1 MSEFIVH
8 KPGPFADG
16 DLVPF
21 GPSIEG
27 QYGGLSMPSSLNR
40 RVTYSDNPLTVA
52 IECRYEEDKLQL
64 VKVEIQNF
72 NGYVSTRDLLQ
83 LKLPAVMRQVAV
95 ESVLGREVFLSRAS
109 SLLHSPAAI
118 KENLFLLAQLYWLEA
133 VTWGTPR
140 KAIMEISGCS
150 RSSANEYI
158 KMAAKQYPLPK
169 ERAEPFNPEKTR
181 KFGDDSWLVRETEL
195 DENLEY

>member
-1 MSEFIVH
+1 MH
-8 KPGPFADG
+8 RPGPGADG
-16 DLVPF
+16 ELVGF
-21 GPSIEG
+21 GPLVDG
-27 QYGGLSMPSSLNR
+27 QTNRLLIPSHLKR

-83 LKLPAVMRQVAV
+83 LRLPAVMRQVAV
-95 ESVLGREVFLSRAS
+95 ESVVGREAFLGSAS
-109 SLLHSPAAI
+109 ALLNSTAGVR
-118 KENLFLLAQLYWLEA
+118 ENLRLLAELYWLEA

-158 KMAAKQYPLPK
+158 TLASKKYSLPK
-169 ERAEPFNPEKTR
+169 ERTEPFNPQKAR
-181 KFGDDSWLVRETEL
+181 KFGEDSWIVPETDP
-195 DENLEY
+195 DESFEY